1 MGTANRD
8 ASQVTVKNRNKALS
22 SYKEQWKN
30 ETVNSSAPKVGITG
44 PATTGA
50 ETVTQIRLGCEACT
64 VYTNSLTTPNPDPNT
79 TVYPFNPS
87 SGGAGRNY

>member
-22 SYKEQWKN
+22 SYKDQWKA
-30 ETVNSSAPKVGITG
+30 ETMTTASPKPGITG
-44 PATTGA
+44 PATTSA
-50 ETVTQIRLGCEACT
+50 EVVAQIRLGCEACT
-64 VYTNSLTTPNPDPNT
+64 VYTNSLTTPNIDPNT
-79 TVYPFNPS
+79 VVYPFNPS